1 MAAQTNFIDIAT
13 IWLHAGKG
21 GDGAVSFHRE
31 KFVAA
36 GGPDGGDGGRGGD
49 IIFVVDDHL
58 TTLMDFRYKRKYTAD
73 EGGKGGASLCHGKNA
88 ENLVI
93 KVPLGTVIKDAESG
107 LVIADLSDH
116 TPVTVAKGGRGGYGN
131 AHFATPTRQIP
142 KFAKPGMPGEDI
154 QVTLELKLIADVG
167 LIGFPN
173 VGKST
178 LISTISAAKPKI
190 ANYHFTTLVPTL
202 GVVSV
207 GEGASFVCADIPGL
221 IEGAS
226 EGIGLGHDFLRH
238 VERCRLLLHVVDVS
252 GSECRDPI
260 EDFEKIN
267 EELAKFS
274 PALAERPQIVVG
286 NKCDLATEEQI
297 ESFRKYVEGKGLTF
311 VPISA
316 ATMQGVRE
324 LPGLVYNR
332 LKDIPAIPVFAPE
345 YKKPEPKAGGREF
358 TIKRMEAHVWSVDAP
373 WLEYILAGSNVDD
386 YESLQYFQRQLDES
400 GILDC
405 SGGKGRAGERH
416 HPHRRLSVRLY
427 LLRGILCR
435 NPKRSTP
442 ASSARWRW
450 PLWATACW
458 SCWCVSGWW
467 STTGSRR
474 AS

>member
-58 TTLMDFRYKRKYTAD
+58 TTLMDFRYKRKYVAP

-107 LVIADLSDH
+107 L
-116 TPVTVAKGGRGGYGN
+116 
-131 AHFATPTRQIP
+131 ATPTRQIP
-142 KFAKPGMPGEDI
+142 KFAKPGVPGEDI

-297 ESFRKYVEGKGLTF
+297 ETFKNYVEGKGLTF

-332 LKDIPAIPVFAPE
+332 LKDIPAIPVFTAE
-345 YKKPEPKAGGREF
+345 YKKPEPKANDRAF
-358 TIKRMEAHVWSVDAP
+358 TIQRMEAHVWSIDAP

-386 YESLQYFQRQLDES
+386 YESLQYFQRQLGES
-400 GILDC
+400 GILDALVE
-405 SGGKGRAGERH
+405 KGVQENDTILIGE
-416 HPHRRLSVRLY
+416 Y
-427 LLRGILCR
+427 QFDYIF
-435 NPKRSTP
+435 
-442 ASSARWRW
+442 
-450 PLWATACW
+450 
-458 SCWCVSGWW
+458 
-467 STTGSRR
+467 
-474 AS
+474 

>member
-49 IIFVVDDHL
+49 IIFVADDHL
-58 TTLMDFRYKRKYTAD
+58 STLMDFRYKRKYTAP

-88 ENLVI
+88 ENLII

-116 TPVTVAKGGRGGYGN
+116 TPVTIAKGGRGGYGN

-252 GSECRDPI
+252 GSECREPV

-274 PALAERPQIVVG
+274 PELAQRPQIVVG

-297 ESFRKYVEGKGLTF
+297 ESFRSYVEGKGPDLC
-311 VPISA
+311 
-316 ATMQGVRE
+316 
-324 LPGLVYNR
+324 
-332 LKDIPAIPVFAPE
+332 
-345 YKKPEPKAGGREF
+345 
-358 TIKRMEAHVWSVDAP
+358 AHLCRHHA
-373 WLEYILAGSNVDD
+373 
-386 YESLQYFQRQLDES
+386 
-400 GILDC
+400 
-405 SGGKGRAGERH
+405 GRAGAAGPGLQPPEGYPAGACV
-416 HPHRRLSVRLY
+416 HPRVQEARAQGQRPCLYHPADGGPCVEHRRALAGVYPGRQQC
-427 LLRGILCR
+427 G
-435 NPKRSTP
+435 
-442 ASSARWRW
+442 
-450 PLWATACW
+450 
-458 SCWCVSGWW
+458 
-467 STTGSRR
+467 
-474 AS
+474 